1 MRAGLGAGALYAMLF
16 RTLPP
21 RTASIDLRATR
32 AIFLLA
38 AFAGAPA
45 FPQSRSQ
52 PRFAPP
58 NLSPAGVR
66 ALAANCAQCHG
77 TDGHPAPGSTLAPLA
92 GRPRREIAARLAAFK
107 AGTAR
112 GATVM
117 DQLAKGYSDE
127 EIAAL
132 ADYFAARGR

>member
-1 MRAGLGAGALYAMLF
+1 MLF
-16 RTLPP
+16 PSLLPGA
-21 RTASIDLRATR
+21 ASIDLRATR
-32 AIFLLA
+32 AIFALA
-38 AFAGAPA
+38 ALAGAPA
-45 FPQSRSQ
+45 AFPQSHA
-52 PRFAPP
+52 PARFAPP

-92 GRPRREIAARLAAFK
+92 GRARRELVAQLAAFK

-112 GATVM
+112 ATVM

-127 EIAAL
+127 EIGAL

>member
-1 MRAGLGAGALYAMLF
+1 M
-16 RTLPP
+16 PP
-21 RTASIDLRATR
+21 RADSIVSRATP

-45 FPQSRSQ
+45 AFPQSRPA

-66 ALAANCAQCHG
+66 SLAANCAQCHG
-77 TDGHPAPGSTLAPLA
+77 TDGHPARGSTLAPLA
-92 GRPRREIAARLAAFK
+92 GRPRAELAAKLSAFK
-107 AGTAR
+107 AGKTR
-112 GATVM
+112 ATVM

-132 ADYFAARGR
+132 ADYFASRGR

>member
-1 MRAGLGAGALYAMLF
+1 
-16 RTLPP
+16 
-21 RTASIDLRATR
+21 LRATR

-38 AFAGAPA
+38 ALAGAPAA
-45 FPQSRSQ
+45 FPQSRPT

-77 TDGHPAPGSTLAPLA
+77 TEGHPAPGSTLAPLA
-92 GRPRREIAARLAAFK
+92 GRPRADLAAKLAGFK
-107 AGTAR
+107 AGRAR
-112 GATVM
+112 ATVM

-132 ADYFAARGR
+132 ADYFASRGR

>member
-1 MRAGLGAGALYAMLF
+1 
-16 RTLPP
+16 LPP
-21 RTASIDLRATR
+21 GAASIDLRATR

-38 AFAGAPA
+38 AFAGVPA
-45 FPQSRSQ
+45 FPQSRPT

-77 TDGHPAPGSTLAPLA
+77 TDGHPAPGSTLAALA
-92 GRPRREIAARLAAFK
+92 GRSRAEIAAKLAAYK

-112 GATVM
+112 ATVM

-132 ADYFAARGR
+132 ADYFASRGR

>member
-1 MRAGLGAGALYAMLF
+1 LPRGL
-16 RTLPP
+16 
-21 RTASIDLRATR
+21 SIVSRATP

-45 FPQSRSQ
+45 AFPQSRPT

-58 NLSPAGVR
+58 NLSPAGAR

-77 TDGHPAPGSTLAPLA
+77 TDGHPAPGSALAPLA
-92 GRPRREIAARLAAFK
+92 GRPRAELAAKLAAFK
-107 AGTAR
+107 SGKAR
-112 GATVM
+112 ATVM

-132 ADYFAARGR
+132 ADYFASRGR

>member
-1 MRAGLGAGALYAMLF
+1 MPPGA
-16 RTLPP
+16 
-21 RTASIDLRATR
+21 ASIDLRATR

-38 AFAGAPA
+38 AFAGVPA
-45 FPQSRSQ
+45 FPQSRPT

-58 NLSPAGVR
+58 NLSPPGVR

-77 TDGHPAPGSTLAPLA
+77 TDGHPARGSTLAPLA
-92 GRPRREIAARLAAFK
+92 GRPRAELAAKLSAFK
-107 AGTAR
+107 AGKTR
-112 GATVM
+112 ATVM

-132 ADYFAARGR
+132 ADYFASRGR